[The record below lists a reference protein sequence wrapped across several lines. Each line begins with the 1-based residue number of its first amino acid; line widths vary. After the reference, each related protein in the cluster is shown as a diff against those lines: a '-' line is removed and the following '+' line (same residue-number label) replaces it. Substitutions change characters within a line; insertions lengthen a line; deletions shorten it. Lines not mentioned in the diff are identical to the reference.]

1 MQRRPSGREQE
12 TQRVSPPVRNGA
24 PQIGRSG
31 NNGRPAPDP
40 AGAKRPPG
48 AGRALAGG
56 FGPRLVLI
64 PAQHCGRGDGPC
76 HWCGS
81 GPHTAP
87 PRAGPGN
94 ARRFPRPC
102 GTVPRRPAGPG
113 PAEGQRPTRRERS
126 ARHGRVGRWPGA
138 LAHGGRAGRTAQ
150 SQSGGPARPRGT
162 RAGGKVFCF
171 PLSRPI
177 CSAPL
182 QWPVRIGSF
191 WVRDAKN
198 CLEFKAAISKVRTSA
213 DGPLVLRFIRADG

>member
-1 MQRRPSGREQE
+1 MGSARRCGGGDGPCQCKGSRWDVLRHPMSRSFPDSAMQRRPSGREQE

-24 PQIGRSG
+24 PQTGRSG
-31 NNGRPAPDP
+31 TSRRPAPNP
-40 AGAKRPPG
+40 TGAKRPPW

-56 FGPRLVLI
+56 GSG
-64 PAQHCGRGDGPC
+64 AGRGLWP
-76 HWCGS
+76 
-81 GPHTAP
+81 TAGVQDAQR
-87 PRAGPGN
+87 RA
-94 ARRFPRPC
+94 
-102 GTVPRRPAGPG
+102 
-113 PAEGQRPTRRERS
+113 
-126 ARHGRVGRWPGA
+126 
-138 LAHGGRAGRTAQ
+138 RAMA
-150 SQSGGPARPRGT
+150 PARPRGT